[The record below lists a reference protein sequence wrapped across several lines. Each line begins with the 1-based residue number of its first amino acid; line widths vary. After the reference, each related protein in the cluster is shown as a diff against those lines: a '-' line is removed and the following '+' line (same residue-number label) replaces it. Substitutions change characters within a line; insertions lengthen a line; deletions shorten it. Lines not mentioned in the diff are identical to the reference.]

1 MQLHLEAHL
10 NAYSRAPF
18 YFDWVRDISPE
29 GEYNPNVVWVR
40 AKAKDK
46 DNKIKFEWVPV
57 NRNFLEDEKIARELK
72 RISDLEKEFNFV
84 LNKGNNSSGKQLTQV
99 YAQDINNN
107 QIRLNVASNVKG
119 STLALRKENGTIEC
133 AAPTQDLDAVNLQ
146 WFNNSS
152 MTSEEIDNMLEE
164 ILNGQQ

>member
-1 MQLHLEAHL
+1 MQLQLKAYL

-29 GEYNPNVVWVR
+29 GEYDPNIVWVR
-40 AKAKDK
+40 AK
-46 DNKIKFEWVPV
+46 NSNNEIEWVPV
-57 NRNFLEDEKIARELK
+57 NRYFLDDENIAKELK
-72 RISDLEKEFNFV
+72 RISDVEKEFNFV
-84 LNKGNNSSGKQLTQV
+84 LYKGSNTSKKSLDQV
-99 YAQDINNN
+99 YAQDINGN
-107 QIRLNVASNVKG
+107 QIRLDVASRVEG
-119 STLALRKENGTIEC
+119 STLTLRKENGTIEC